1 MNIIIFTFKSCCSLK
16 QDNILTC
23 FKFIYKLFISCSLRK
38 LGFIILPCLS
48 HILGAVF
55 SIITT
60 GSSLLAFVIHFN
72 QITINLHIWSQAYI
86 WLCFCFPLLQHLLR
100 LLSLI
105 LSYQTPISI
114 HSCFI
119 YYLLLGFTHLRSPL
133 WFFKPKTVLLQEHSA
148 CFPSTTNSCYKHQYD
163 STPNKH

>member
-60 GSSLLAFVIHFN
+60 GSSLLAFIIHFN
-72 QITINLHIWSQAYI
+72 PNHHQPSHMVSSIHLTLFLFSAASTPPQITQLNSLIPNTH
-86 WLCFCFPLLQHLLR
+86 QHLVL
-100 LLSLI
+100 
-105 LSYQTPISI
+105 
-114 HSCFI
+114 F
-119 YYLLLGFTHLRSPL
+119 YLLPPPGFHPL
-133 WFFKPKTVLLQEHSA
+133 KISFMVLQTQNCIAPRTRCLFSLYYKFMLQASV
-148 CFPSTTNSCYKHQYD
+148 
-163 STPNKH
+163 